1 MHGLT
6 SVHTGLESHTTEQA
20 RAWQL
25 ASIAP
30 YLCCCWGNP
39 RWWAA
44 TPGWLVD
51 LCDCVTHTKHILPT
65 NHTSRLLWDC
75 RAYLYRAYRRHR
87 HSVTKQGVL
96 LCDVHPTDEAWVEAG
111 TAFILRRV
119 LVAARGGVLLRV
131 LCRQAGSRLLYHY
144 GTRVLRVPAAMRHQL
159 CCCRSHS
166 WLCCLGRYL
175 LKCGMREATAGMCVR
190 TAVKTKWPWGAGT
203 AAGCV
208 LSFVSCDGA

>member
-96 LCDVHPTDEAWVEAG
+96 LCDVHPTDEAWEVQAG
-111 TAFILRRV
+111 TAFILRCAL
-119 LVAARGGVLLRV
+119 LVAQGRRAAARAVQAGRQPPFVPLWHACAACPGGNAASAVLLSQSQLAV
-131 LCRQAGSRLLYHY
+131 LPWAVSAEVWDERSDGWHVCQDGRQNKMAVGCGHGS
-144 GTRVLRVPAAMRHQL
+144 G
-159 CCCRSHS
+159 
-166 WLCCLGRYL
+166 
-175 LKCGMREATAGMCVR
+175 VR
-190 TAVKTKWPWGAGT
+190 
-203 AAGCV
+203 
-208 LSFVSCDGA
+208 FVFCFV